1 MSGRVETAL
10 RAKRAAGGK
19 ALVPFLT
26 GEFPDGPTF
35 ERLLFAA
42 EAAGA
47 DAVEVGIPFSDP
59 AADGPV
65 IQEASRLALARGATV
80 ASLLA
85 RVAACRSRGLE
96 VPLLVMTY
104 YNPVLAFGPE
114 AFCRAATAAGV
125 DGLLVV
131 DLPPEEAGELIG
143 PAAAAGLET
152 VFLVAPTTPERRLPV
167 ILKHCSGF
175 VYCVSVTGVT
185 GGTGADGERAAEVVE
200 RVRRHT
206 DLPALV
212 GFGVSGPESAAR
224 LAALSDG
231 VIVGSALLRAV
242 GEFRGEA
249 AADAAT
255 AFLEGLGVTA
265 ARAAVTPPAAALS
278 PAPAPPAAV
287 GSGRTPDTAP
297 APG

>member
-35 ERLLFAA
+35 ERLLFGA

-65 IQEASRLALARGATV
+65 IQETSRLALEGGATV

-85 RVAACRSRGLE
+85 RVAACRSRGLK
-96 VPLLVMTY
+96 VPLLLMTY
-104 YNPVLAFGPE
+104 YNPILAFGPK
-114 AFCRAATAAGV
+114 AFCGAAREAGV
-125 DGLLVV
+125 DGMLVV
-131 DLPPEEAGELIG
+131 DLPPEEAEELTG
-143 PAAAAGLET
+143 PAAVAGLET

-167 ILKHCSGF
+167 ILEHCRGF

-185 GGTGADGERAAEVVE
+185 GGVTDDTRCAAEVVA

-212 GFGVSGPESAAR
+212 GFGVAGPESAQK
-224 LAALSDG
+224 LAAVSDG
-231 VIVGSALLRAV
+231 VIVGTALLRAI
-242 GEFRGEA
+242 GGLRGEA
-249 AADAAT
+249 AAAAAT
-255 AFLEGLGVTA
+255 LFLEGLGVTA
-265 ARAAVTPPAAALS
+265 A
-278 PAPAPPAAV
+278 
-287 GSGRTPDTAP
+287 
-297 APG
+297 

>member
-1 MSGRVETAL
+1 MRGRVEAAL
-10 RAKRAAGGK
+10 RATRAAGGK

-26 GEFPDGPTF
+26 GGFPDGPTF

-47 DAVEVGIPFSDP
+47 DVVEVGIPFSDL

-65 IQEASRLALARGATV
+65 IQEASRLALAGGASV

-85 RVAACRSRGLE
+85 RIAACRSRGLR
-96 VPLLVMTY
+96 VPLLLMTY

-114 AFCRAATAAGV
+114 AFCREAAAAGV

-131 DLPPEEAGELIG
+131 DLPPEEAGELLV

-152 VFLVAPTTPERRLPV
+152 VFLVSPTTPERRLPV
-167 ILKHCSGF
+167 ILEHCGGF

-185 GGTGADGERAAEVVE
+185 GGTSADTERAGDVVA

-206 DLPALV
+206 DMPALV
-212 GFGVSGPESAAR
+212 GFGVSGPESAAA
-224 LAALSDG
+224 LSGLSDG

-242 GEFRGEA
+242 GELRGESA
-249 AADAAT
+249 AAAARD
-255 AFLEGLGVTA
+255 FLDGLRAVLPLGNR
-265 ARAAVTPPAAALS
+265 ARAAQRHTS
-278 PAPAPPAAV
+278 
-287 GSGRTPDTAP
+287 TAC
-297 APG
+297 

>member
-1 MSGRVETAL
+1 VSGRVETAL

-35 ERLLFAA
+35 ERLLFGA

-65 IQEASRLALARGATV
+65 IQEASRLALAGGATV

-85 RVAACRSRGLE
+85 RVAACRSRGLK
-96 VPLLVMTY
+96 VPLLLMTY
-104 YNPVLAFGPE
+104 YNPILAFGPE
-114 AFCRAATAAGV
+114 RFCDAAAAAGV

-131 DLPPEEAGELIG
+131 DLPPEEAEEITG
-143 PAAAAGLET
+143 PAAAAVLET

-167 ILKHCSGF
+167 ILEHCRGF

-185 GGTGADGERAAEVVE
+185 GGATVDTRRAEEVVA

-206 DLPALV
+206 DLPALA
-212 GFGVSGPESAAR
+212 GFGVSDRESAER
-224 LAALSDG
+224 LAEVSDG
-231 VIVGSALLRAV
+231 VIVGSALLRAI
-242 GEFRGEA
+242 GNLRGEA
-249 AADAAT
+249 AVAAAT
-255 AFLEGLGVTA
+255 VFLEGLGLA
-265 ARAAVTPPAAALS
+265 AS
-278 PAPAPPAAV
+278 
-287 GSGRTPDTAP
+287 
-297 APG
+297 